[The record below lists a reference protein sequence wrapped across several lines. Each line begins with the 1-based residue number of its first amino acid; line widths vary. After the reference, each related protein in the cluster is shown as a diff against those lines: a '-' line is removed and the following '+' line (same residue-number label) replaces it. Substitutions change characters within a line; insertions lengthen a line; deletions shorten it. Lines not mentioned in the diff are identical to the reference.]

1 MAPTSRPDPSSHLP
15 LAPSVYNVL
24 LALGERTLHGYGM
37 IQAFEEMTG
46 GAETL
51 LPGTLYATISR
62 MVDEGLLEET
72 ARPPDAE
79 PSGGPRRRYYR
90 ATPQG
95 RAVARAES
103 ERLARLLDVARAQS
117 LAPETGR

>member
-1 MAPTSRPDPSSHLP
+1 MPPTSRFDPDAHLP

-72 ARPPDAE
+72 DRPPEAD

-90 ATPQG
+90 VTEQG

-103 ERLARLLDVARAQS
+103 ERLGRLLDVARTQN